1 MKNIRNGVL
10 SISEGLTIYPG
21 FSFEQFKRT
30 EFYKNQDSIKMIY
43 LEGRQII
50 DNRKYMV
57 SLFSRMAH
65 ANVSATVNLTS
76 SAAISSTSQR

>member
-1 MKNIRNGVL
+1 MDDVRGGFI
-10 SISEGLTIYPG
+10 SISDKLTIYPG

-43 LEGRQII
+43 LEGQQII